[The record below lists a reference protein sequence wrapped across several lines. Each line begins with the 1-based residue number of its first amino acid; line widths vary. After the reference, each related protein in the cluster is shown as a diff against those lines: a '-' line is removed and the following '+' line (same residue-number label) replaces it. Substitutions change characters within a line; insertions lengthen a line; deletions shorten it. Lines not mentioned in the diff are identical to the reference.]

1 MYPMSI
7 AVIVN
12 YAFYGF
18 YVVSAQGNSFIATK
32 NRNLTPLPLDPVD
45 TAISD
50 IEVLVST
57 TKIFKNRFS
66 PSPNGGS
73 QTSEVVPLVELV
85 RGSEIDSTNIRASPF
100 GFVGS
105 VAEAYAKH
113 HNLVI
118 RPDDI
123 WQAIISQFSMY
134 VRARGEA
141 LRDVFVD
148 FEGKKDLYLEVPG
161 TMRTFQDWDIIPPA
175 FLDLISDN
183 VKDETIVEWF
193 LPDFST
199 TLETDRVGAA
209 AAAMCAFENYFTYT
223 VGFVCGIPQIT
234 LKGNLQDWQNVRKRV
249 DRLVEFDDGSG
260 ILTDTWVP
268 MLRDIL
274 DEFVVSSSFGSTLNI
289 DFWDQIMH
297 SATLPYLGEKLSG
310 WIITFAFFDQY
321 GKKAHDSLQDASN
334 FLNAPLATVTDMLP
348 WGMMDSA
355 DVNPN
360 VLSCPI
366 SIVDLD
372 GEEYNS
378 TLFVGQMSFE
388 YSPDASNAQNNPAID
403 PNGINDILV
412 ITPRTDWAIVVDKN
426 DEFLEMDGPHEPPE
440 HDVFPAL
447 CVESRLDP
455 VCERSPHRCVTSETA
470 APAPMP
476 GIPGGCFSK
485 TSLVIEK
492 DKGPLQMKDIQIGDM
507 IQSSHHTFSRIYS
520 FGHQKADSYANFLQ
534 IHYSSKTLSG
544 SIEITEDHLLLVN
557 DLMVPASF
565 ARLGDRLSAAKED
578 VIVQKVSM
586 VRRKGVYAPFTESG
600 TIIVNGIIASNYVTL
615 QSGSGS
621 LKISGIDTGMHIH
634 QLSHYFQGFHR
645 AACKLRWSW
654 CANEKYTD
662 EGVSTWVDGNK
673 DLFLFLLRNTT
684 LAFVAATSTF
694 LTMLSIWIIFKKKK

>member
-1 MYPMSI
+1 MYRRI
-7 AVIVN
+7 IVAVTILV
-12 YAFYGF
+12 FRS
-18 YVVSAQGNSFIATK
+18 VVSAQGNSFIATK
-32 NRNLTPLPLDPVD
+32 NRNLTPLPLDPVG

-57 TKIFKNRFS
+57 TKIFKERFS
-66 PSPNGGS
+66 PNNRGS
-73 QTSEVVPLVELV
+73 TSKEVVPLVELV
-85 RGSEIDSTNIRASPF
+85 RGSEIDNSNKNIHASPF

-134 VRARGEA
+134 VRARGEE
-141 LRDVFVD
+141 LRDVFVE
-148 FEGKKDLYLEVPG
+148 FEGKKELYLEVPG

-175 FLDLISDN
+175 FLELIADN
-183 VKDETIVEWF
+183 VKDETIVDWF

-209 AAAMCAFENYFTYT
+209 AAAMCAFDNYFTYT

-234 LKGNLQDWQNVRKRV
+234 LQGTLQDWQNIRERV

-260 ILTDTWVP
+260 ILTDAWVP

-274 DEFVVSSSFGSTLNI
+274 DEFVLSISFGSTLNI

-297 SATLPYLGEKLSG
+297 SATLPYLGKKLSG
-310 WIITFAFFDQY
+310 WIITFSFFDEY
-321 GKKAHDSLQDASN
+321 GKKAHDTLQEASN
-334 FLNAPLATVTDMLP
+334 FLNMPLETVEDMLP
-348 WGMMDSA
+348 WGLMSSD

-372 GEEYNS
+372 GEKYNS

-388 YSPDASNAQNNPAID
+388 YSPDTSNAQNNPAID
-403 PNGINDILV
+403 PNGINDILA

-426 DEFLEMDGPHEPPE
+426 DEFRETDDLPQKPP
-440 HDVFPAL
+440 DSFPAL

-455 VCERSPHRCVTSETA
+455 ICERLPDNCVTSETA
-470 APAPMP
+470 APAAPMP
-476 GIPGGCFSK
+476 ELSGGCFSK
-485 TSLVIEK
+485 TSFVIEK
-492 DKGPLQMKDIQIGDM
+492 EKGLVHIKELQIGDM
-507 IQSSHHTFSRIYS
+507 IKSSHHTFSRIYS
-520 FGHQKADSYANFLQ
+520 FGHKKDDSYANFLQ

-544 SIEITEDHLLLVN
+544 SIEMTEDHLLLVN
-557 DLMVPASF
+557 DSMVPASF
-565 ARLGDRLSAAKED
+565 VKVGDRLSAAKED
-578 VIVQKVSM
+578 VMVEKIQV

-600 TIIVNGIIASNYVTL
+600 TIIVNGIVASSYITL
-615 QSGSGS
+615 QPGSGS
-621 LKISGIDTGMHIH
+621 LKISDIDTGMSVH

-654 CANEKYTD
+654 CVNEKYTN
-662 EGVSTWVDGNK
+662 EGVSTWVHGNK

-684 LAFVAATSTF
+684 LASATLILF
-694 LTMLSIWIIFKKKK
+694 TMLSVSIIFKKKKSIL

>member
-1 MYPMSI
+1 MYRWI
-7 AVIVN
+7 IVAVAILP
-12 YAFYGF
+12 FYN
-18 YVVSAQGNSFIATK
+18 VVSAQGNTFIATK
-32 NRNLTPLPLDPVD
+32 NRNLTPLPLDLVD
-45 TAISD
+45 TAISN

-57 TKIFKNRFS
+57 TKIFKERFS
-66 PSPNGGS
+66 PNNRGS
-73 QTSEVVPLVELV
+73 TSKQVAPLVELV
-85 RGSEIDSTNIRASPF
+85 RGSEIDNSNNNVRASPF

-134 VRARGEA
+134 VRARGEE
-141 LRDVFVD
+141 LRDVFVE
-148 FEGKKDLYLEVPG
+148 FEGKEKLYFEVPG

-175 FLDLISDN
+175 FLDLIADN
-183 VKDETIVEWF
+183 VKDETIVDWF

-234 LKGNLQDWQNVRKRV
+234 LQGTLQDWQNIRERV

-260 ILTDTWVP
+260 ILTDAWVP

-274 DEFVVSSSFGSTLNI
+274 DEFVLSISLGSTLNI

-310 WIITFAFFDQY
+310 WIITFSFFDEY
-321 GKKAHDSLQDASN
+321 GKQAHNTLQEASS
-334 FLNAPLATVTDMLP
+334 FLNMPLETVADILP
-348 WGMMDSA
+348 WGLMSSN

-372 GEEYNS
+372 GEKYNS

-388 YSPDASNAQNNPAID
+388 YSPDISNAQNNPAID
-403 PNGINDILV
+403 PNGINNILA

-426 DEFLEMDGPHEPPE
+426 DEFREFDDLPQRPP
-440 HDVFPAL
+440 DLFPAL

-455 VCERSPHRCVTSETA
+455 ICERLPDNCVTSETA
-470 APAPMP
+470 APAAPMP
-476 GIPGGCFSK
+476 ELSGGCFSK
-485 TSLVIEK
+485 TSFVIEK
-492 DKGPLQMKDIQIGDM
+492 EKGLVQMKELQIGDM
-507 IQSSHHTFSRIYS
+507 IKSSHHTFSRIYS
-520 FGHQKADSYANFLQ
+520 FGHQKDDSYANFLQ

-544 SIEITEDHLLLVN
+544 SIEMTEDHLLLVN
-557 DLMVPASF
+557 DSMIPASF
-565 ARLGDRLSAAKED
+565 VEVGDRLSAAEED
-578 VIVQKVSM
+578 VMVEKIRV

-600 TIIVNGIIASNYVTL
+600 TIVVNGIVASSYISL

-621 LKISGIDTGMHIH
+621 LKISGIDTGMNMH
-634 QLSHYFQGFHR
+634 QLSHYFQCFHR

-673 DLFLFLLRNTT
+673 DMFLFLLRNATFASST
-684 LAFVAATSTF
+684 LIFF
-694 LTMLSIWIIFKKKK
+694 TMLSVS